1 MNEMELKV
9 PAELRYSAE
18 KMIDQ
23 AEQAF
28 ALFFDTAN
36 KLAAAVPSPT
46 TEVSKTAVGLAE
58 RNLRAAFENGRK
70 LVHATDFRQVVQI
83 QSEFMKC
90 QLANAGEQMKQMA
103 DEVVAASKDA
113 SRNQH

>member
-1 MNEMELKV
+1 MSEMELRV

-23 AEQAF
+23 AEKAF
-28 ALFFDTAN
+28 GLFFDAAN

-46 TEVSKTAVGLAE
+46 TEMSRTAVGLAE
-58 RNLRAAFENGRK
+58 RNLKAAFDNGRK
-70 LVHATDFRQVVQI
+70 LVHATDFQQVVQI
-83 QSEFMKC
+83 QSEFLKC
-90 QLANAGEQMKQMA
+90 QFASAGEQMKQMA
-103 DEVVAASKDA
+103 DEVVAAAKDA

>member
-1 MNEMELKV
+1 MEALLEHPGIKLKNGG
-9 PAELRYSAE
+9 R
-18 KMIDQ
+18 
-23 AEQAF
+23 
-28 ALFFDTAN
+28 
-36 KLAAAVPSPT
+36 
-46 TEVSKTAVGLAE
+46 VGGTKSE
-58 RNLRAAFENGRK
+58 AAFENGRK

-90 QLANAGEQMKQMA
+90 QLANAGEQMKQIA